1 MIERIT
7 VDNCKISDLKN
18 SFPQIF
24 AKIDVNKVLVDSK
37 FTQTFTYVENNKIV
51 GVILYDLIY
60 ERCELIQIEVL
71 ENYRNQKIASKL
83 LTYMIEDCQK
93 KHIENITLEVKITNH
108 PAINLYKKF
117 GFKEVAI
124 RKRYYQGI
132 DAILMEK
139 EMIE

>member
-1 MIERIT
+1 MIEKIT
-7 VDNCKISDLKN
+7 VDNCKISVLKN

-24 AKIDVNKVLVDSK
+24 AKIDVNKLLIDNK
-37 FTQTFTYVENNKIV
+37 FTQMFTYIENDKIV

-83 LTYMIEDCQK
+83 LTYMIDDCKK

-124 RKRYYQGI
+124 R
-132 DAILMEK
+132 
-139 EMIE
+139 

>member
-7 VDNCKISDLKN
+7 VDNCKISVLKN

-24 AKIDVNKVLVDSK
+24 AKIDVNKFLIDNK
-37 FTQTFTYVENNKIV
+37 FTQMFTYIENDKIV
-51 GVILYDLIY
+51 GVIIYDLIY

-83 LTYMIEDCQK
+83 LTYMIADCQK
-93 KHIENITLEVKITNH
+93 NHIENITLEVKITNQ

>member
-24 AKIDVNKVLVDSK
+24 TKIDVNKVLVDSK

-83 LTYMIEDCQK
+83 LTYMIADCQK
-93 KHIENITLEVKITNH
+93 NHIENITLEVKITNQ

>member
-24 AKIDVNKVLVDSK
+24 TKIDVNKVLVDNE
-37 FTQTFTYVENNKIV
+37 FTQIFTYVENDKIV

-83 LTYMIEDCQK
+83 LTYMIADCQK
-93 KHIENITLEVKITNH
+93 NHIENITLEVKITNQ

>member
-7 VDNCKISDLKN
+7 VDNCKILDLKN

-24 AKIDVNKVLVDSK
+24 TKIDINKLLIDNK
-37 FTQTFTYVENNKIV
+37 FTQIFTYMDNNKIV

-71 ENYRNQKIASKL
+71 EMYRNKHIASKL
-83 LTYMIEDCQK
+83 LTHMIEDCRK
-93 KHIENITLEVKITNH
+93 NNIENITLEVKVTNE
-108 PAINLYKKF
+108 PAINLYKKY
-117 GFKEVAI
+117 GFKKVAI

-139 EMIE
+139 EMI

>member
-83 LTYMIEDCQK
+83 LTYMIADCQK
-93 KHIENITLEVKITNH
+93 NHIENITLEVKITNQ

>member
-7 VDNCKISDLKN
+7 VDNCKISSLEN

-24 AKIDVNKVLVDSK
+24 TQIDVNKILVDSK
-37 FTQTFTYVENNKIV
+37 FTQMFAYTEDNKIV
-51 GVILYDLIY
+51 GVVLYDLIY

-83 LTYMIEDCQK
+83 LTYMIEDCRK
-93 KHIENITLEVKITNH
+93 NHIENITLEVKITNQ

>member
-1 MIERIT
+1 MIEKIT
-7 VDNCKISDLKN
+7 VDNCKISVLKN
-18 SFPQIF
+18 SFPHIF
-24 AKIDVNKVLVDSK
+24 AKIDVNKLLIDNK
-37 FTQTFTYVENNKIV
+37 FTQMFTYIENDKIV

-83 LTYMIEDCQK
+83 LTYMIEDCKK